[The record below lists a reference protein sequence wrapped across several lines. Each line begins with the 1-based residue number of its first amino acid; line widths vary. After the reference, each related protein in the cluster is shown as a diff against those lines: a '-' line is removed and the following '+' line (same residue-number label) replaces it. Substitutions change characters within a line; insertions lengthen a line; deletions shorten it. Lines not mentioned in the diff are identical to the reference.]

1 MSKNY
6 EDYKPI
12 NPQPPRKRKN
22 PALSFVKYAIC
33 FLMIVSVAVAALFFV
48 ATHSSEMG
56 GGPHKKPTIETSP
69 VTEEQTEPSTDD
81 VTADS
86 PAPDENAINLDLYTN
101 QPIEK
106 SAINFGNLIFVS
118 SNYNVVYPNEA
129 DLVKISAQKTKSYS
143 LSSNTMLIHKDVMNP
158 INQMFDAFAE
168 ATGHKDVMIQT
179 AYRDQA
185 RQQKVYDDYVA
196 KNGEEAA
203 KGVVVK
209 AGESDHHTALGIALK
224 VYKDGKSYQFS
235 EVEGYEWISENC
247 YKYGFVER
255 YPISKKEITGLDYSS
270 SLYLRYVGVPV
281 AEYMKKNDICL
292 EEFIIKIKDY
302 VFGQEHLEF
311 VDENNVAYEF
321 YYVDGD
327 VEGEFVGVPVPND
340 KEYTVSGN
348 NMDGFIVIAK
358 K

>member
-129 DLVKISAQKTKSYS
+129 DLVKISAQKTGKKSKIESRKEPEAGFQLSFIQLDDPS
-143 LSSNTMLIHKDVMNP
+143 LLEIRDKILDIDIDTLTPVEALIKLNE
-158 INQMFDAFAE
+158 I
-168 ATGHKDVMIQT
+168 
-179 AYRDQA
+179 
-185 RQQKVYDDYVA
+185 
-196 KNGEEAA
+196 
-203 KGVVVK
+203 
-209 AGESDHHTALGIALK
+209 
-224 VYKDGKSYQFS
+224 
-235 EVEGYEWISENC
+235 
-247 YKYGFVER
+247 
-255 YPISKKEITGLDYSS
+255 KKI
-270 SLYLRYVGVPV
+270 V
-281 AEYMKKNDICL
+281 KKN
-292 EEFIIKIKDY
+292 
-302 VFGQEHLEF
+302 
-311 VDENNVAYEF
+311 
-321 YYVDGD
+321 
-327 VEGEFVGVPVPND
+327 
-340 KEYTVSGN
+340 
-348 NMDGFIVIAK
+348 
-358 K
+358 